1 MTREAQRF
9 AALFV
14 TLLSGLAAY
23 LIQPENIT
31 VWANPKLAGVVL
43 GGLLVA
49 CPIIN
54 NFLSSMFADANTETQ
69 QRQRIR
75 DLEQLL
81 EERPADQSV
90 TVNVP
95 GATPKP

>member
-1 MTREAQRF
+1 MTREVQRF
-9 AALFV
+9 AALIV

-23 LIQPENIT
+23 LIQPENID
-31 VWANPKLAGVVL
+31 VWANPKMAGVVL

-54 NFLSSMFADANTETQ
+54 NFLSSMFRDTDAEAQ
-69 QRQRIR
+69 LRQRIR
-75 DLEQLL
+75 DLEK
-81 EERPADQSV
+81 AAGSSDQNV

-95 GATPKP
+95 PRG